1 MTEWRVI
8 VNDNQRT
15 LTDTDGLF
23 DVETTK
29 TFNPFG
35 DFARA
40 WFDDLEGELFDLF
53 SRGTKV
59 EFEYA
64 PTFTDPGDLV
74 VQAGDTRTIASG
86 ESETYSDV
94 LVEGDLDVEGD
105 LTVARQADF
114 ERDFVGFVVNDFET
128 DADGAEEL
136 EIEAYTFDQ
145 FLRGNEVS
153 TNLSGL
159 RVFEALETVV
169 KNDIPPVSWNASN
182 VEVADNI
189 TLRRSYQGVSVE
201 EFLLDIRQKSA
212 GEIFTV
218 NESLE
223 FVFELPEV
231 ERTSRDIDNSEW
243 ITHNINQESGETK
256 NQVTVVFDGGDRAV
270 TVDDSGDQLNIQD
283 NLGTPGPAQDAETI
297 TVEQITTIDDAIDV
311 GEQYLQER
319 AATLTGPVT
328 TTGLNTAQPGNI
340 IGITINSRG
349 VDSDFRIAENK
360 TRWASETNELT
371 VVEKKGADDDLLI
384 EQSKTVKRVENR
396 PRDVTVTPDRV
407 TDTEI
412 ECAVDVSASTTSG
425 VQSDAVSFVNGGRN
439 RLRDALID
447 ESEISGVELLFATDS
462 GRPLRSD
469 DSLSNIVAT
478 VAPTISR
485 SGSVVT
491 YEASPSAT
499 DIQTVALRDTGT
511 NTILAIARLESVV
524 DTPSV
529 DLELD
534 VQDGSTNK
542 SVLTTTGQEF
552 FASILATE
560 SVTFP
565 TGYAYGSGDA
575 EPQTSDTALESE
587 FTTKL
592 LDRVVIQTVNS
603 QASADEILPSGF
615 ADDRPVERT
624 VNVTPGGTYVEFTLA
639 PTKVTFF
646 SEAEDA
652 DNNAV
657 AVSSTQLGLSGDEGR
672 EFTAAGD
679 FIEIT
684 FTPKYDIP
692 ADELFTRAYYTADN
706 FIGTIR
712 TVFDGEELT
721 SITRTSAVTSEN
733 QQIGFGG
740 ANDNRL
746 EAGESHTLR
755 FEATDVS
762 QGRVIADI
770 LFANDDRFNITNTL
784 TFDTNTATY
793 DGPEFYPELETFDL
807 TNAETRRD
815 VTEAQWTQEWNN
827 TDNNAFIEI
836 GIGGTTKRVDNPSLG
851 GGTQIQEFLTVSDSN
866 AARELSTTVGVGR
879 YTADSLTTPSVGD
892 SRQVVSQHILSG
904 NPSSVTQDDIGAVNI
919 QAIVEGDEAT
929 GNEFAEAGLDQNST
943 LFTRSLLPK
952 FTKESNQLV
961 ISGEKIR
968 FTEP

>member
-8 VNDNQRT
+8 VNDTERI

-64 PTFTDPGDLV
+64 PSFSAGDLV

-94 LVEGDLDVEGD
+94 LVEGDLDVEGE

-201 EFLLDIRQKSA
+201 EFLLDIRQKSV

-349 VDSDFRIAENK
+349 IDSDFRIAENK

-412 ECAVDVSASTTSG
+412 ECAVGVSASTTSG

-447 ESEISGVELLFATDS
+447 ESPISGVELLFATNS

-524 DTPSV
+524 DTPSM

-534 VQDGSTNK
+534 VQTGDTNK

-560 SVTFP
+560 SVSFP
-565 TGYAYGSGDA
+565 NFYAYGSGDS
-575 EPQTSDTALESE
+575 EPQASDTSLDNNFINTSLFDVTIQQTNSE
-587 FTTKL
+587 TE
-592 LDRVVIQTVNS
+592 
-603 QASADEILPSGF
+603 ADDILPSGF
-615 ADDRPVERT
+615 ADDEPIERT
-624 VNVTPGGTYVEFTLA
+624 INVTPGGTYTGFTLA
-639 PTKVTFF
+639 PHKVTFF

-652 DNNAV
+652 DNNSV
-657 AVSSTQLGLSGDEGR
+657 LVSTNTLGLSGGEGR

-679 FIEIT
+679 FIEIE
-684 FTPKYDIP
+684 FTPQYDIP
-692 ADELFTRAYYTADN
+692 AGELGGFAYFTYEN
-706 FIGTIR
+706 WQGSVR
-712 TVFDGEELT
+712 TLFDGEEDVSETFSTTVDEENRFLGRLG
-721 SITRTSAVTSEN
+721 SI
-733 QQIGFGG
+733 
-740 ANDNRL
+740 NDETLR
-746 EAGESHTLR
+746 AGESHTFR
-755 FEATDVS
+755 FEATNVS

-770 LFANDDRFNITNTL
+770 IFTYDERFDITDSTL
-784 TFDTNTATY
+784 TFDQDTASY
-793 DGPEFYPELETFDL
+793 NGPELYPQQLTFDF
-807 TNAETRRD
+807 ADGSTRRD
-815 VTEAQWTQEWNN
+815 VTEGTWSQDWNN
-827 TDNNAFIEI
+827 TDNNAFIEV
-836 GIGGTTKRVDNPSLG
+836 GIGGESKRIDNPSLSTG
-851 GGTQIQEFLTVSDSN
+851 SIQEFFSVSDSN
-866 AARELSTTVGVGR
+866 AARTLSTTVGLGR
-879 YTADSLTTPSVGD
+879 YTANTTITPSVGD
-892 SRQVVSQHILSG
+892 SRQVISDHGLSG
-904 NPSSVTQDDIGAVNI
+904 NPDTTTQENIGVTNT
-919 QAIVEGDEAT
+919 QAIVEGSEAV
-929 GNEFAEAGLDQNST
+929 GNEFAEAGLKEGSN
-943 LFTRSLLPK
+943 LLTRSLLPK